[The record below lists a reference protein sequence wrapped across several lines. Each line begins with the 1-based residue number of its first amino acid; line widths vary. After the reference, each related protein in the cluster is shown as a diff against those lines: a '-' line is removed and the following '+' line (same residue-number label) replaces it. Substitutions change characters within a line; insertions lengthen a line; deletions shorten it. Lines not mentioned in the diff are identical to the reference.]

1 MTFDVGDKY
10 FIVGH
15 YERVEIEEDDK
26 KRSLQNVFKSIPTI
40 QYAHNYLVIPYYG
53 FDMSYQDRH
62 SIQGTTYLL
71 SDEASNKIRIVKQK

>member
-1 MTFDVGDKY
+1 MAFDVGDKY
-10 FIVGH
+10 FVVRY

-26 KRSLQNVFKSIPTI
+26 RRLLQNVFKLIPTI
-40 QYAHNYLVIPYYG
+40 QYVHNYLAIPYYG

-71 SDEASNKIRIVKQK
+71 SDEDSNKIRIVKQK

>member
-10 FIVGH
+10 FVVRY
-15 YERVEIEEDDK
+15 YERVEIEEDGK
-26 KRSLQNVFKSIPTI
+26 KRLLQNVFKLTPTI
-40 QYAHNYLVIPYYG
+40 QYIHNYLVISYYG

-71 SDEASNKIRIVKQK
+71 RDEDSNKIRVLKQK